1 MYGLWGLGGEGV
13 VLGGVG
19 LGGVFLGGVGLVV
32 GGVGLGGGV
41 FLGGVG
47 LGGEVGLV
55 VGGVAFG
62 GDGGVV
68 LGEGGGVLG
77 EGGGVLGE
85 GGGVLGEVREVLVL
99 RDGNGVPDIGRGVV
113 FSTGEGV
120 VLGGLTLDEDKVVR
134 LKGTREVRVTLDD
147 PEDSESSFGGTELP
161 IGTCETADEETHS
174 VIYSGQ
180 PQ

>member
-47 LGGEVGLV
+47 LGGGVGLV

-62 GDGGVV
+62 GDGGV
-68 LGEGGGVLG
+68 VLG

>member
-19 LGGVFLGGVGLVV
+19 LGG
-32 GGVGLGGGV
+32 GV

-47 LGGEVGLV
+47 LGGGVGLV